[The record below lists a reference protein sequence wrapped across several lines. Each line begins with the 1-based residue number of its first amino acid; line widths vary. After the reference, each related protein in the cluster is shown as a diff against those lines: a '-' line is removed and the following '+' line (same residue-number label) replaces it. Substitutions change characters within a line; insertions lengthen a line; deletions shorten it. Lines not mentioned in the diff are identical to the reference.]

1 MRLIF
6 QCRQQNTR
14 FYITVLVSHSNITT
28 PPPPPARNLWNL
40 CNLVKLT
47 DQQLAE
53 HRHHYMLLITLEDN
67 YICKCKGLSLQNKT
81 GYRQVLNTDMKLS
94 MTQHFDQS
102 MTRYLWFFSGQS
114 LAESWAL
121 YFLC

>member
-14 FYITVLVSHSNITT
+14 FYITVLVSHSNITN
-28 PPPPPARNLWNL
+28 PPPARNLWNL

-67 YICKCKGLSLQNKT
+67 YICKCKGLSLHYKT

>member
-1 MRLIF
+1 MS
-6 QCRQQNTR
+6 TTK
-14 FYITVLVSHSNITT
+14 YTVLYHSLGIPLKYNK

>member
-28 PPPPPARNLWNL
+28 PPPARNLWNL

-53 HRHHYMLLITLEDN
+53 HRHHYMLLNTLEDN

>member
-14 FYITVLVSHSNITT
+14 FYITVLVSHSNIT
-28 PPPPPARNLWNL
+28 PPPSPARNLWNL

-67 YICKCKGLSLQNKT
+67 YICKCKGLSLHYKT

-94 MTQHFDQS
+94 MTEHFDGF

>member
-28 PPPPPARNLWNL
+28 PPPARNLWNL

-67 YICKCKGLSLQNKT
+67 YICKCKGLSLHYKT

-121 YFLC
+121 YF

>member
-1 MRLIF
+1 MS
-6 QCRQQNTR
+6 TTK
-14 FYITVLVSHSNITT
+14 YTVLYHSLGIPLKYNK

-94 MTQHFDQS
+94 MTQHFDQF
-102 MTRYLWFFSGQS
+102 MTRYLWFFIGQS

>member
-1 MRLIF
+1 MS
-6 QCRQQNTR
+6 TTK
-14 FYITVLVSHSNITT
+14 YTVLYHSLGIPLKYK
-28 PPPPPARNLWNL
+28 PPL
-40 CNLVKLT
+40 
-47 DQQLAE
+47 
-53 HRHHYMLLITLEDN
+53 HY
-67 YICKCKGLSLQNKT
+67 KT

-94 MTQHFDQS
+94 MTQHFDRF

>member
-14 FYITVLVSHSNITT
+14 FYITVLVSHSNI
-28 PPPPPARNLWNL
+28 
-40 CNLVKLT
+40 T

-67 YICKCKGLSLQNKT
+67 YICKCKGLSLHYKT

-94 MTQHFDQS
+94 MTQHFDQF
-102 MTRYLWFFSGQS
+102 MTRYLWFFIGQS

-121 YFLC
+121 YF